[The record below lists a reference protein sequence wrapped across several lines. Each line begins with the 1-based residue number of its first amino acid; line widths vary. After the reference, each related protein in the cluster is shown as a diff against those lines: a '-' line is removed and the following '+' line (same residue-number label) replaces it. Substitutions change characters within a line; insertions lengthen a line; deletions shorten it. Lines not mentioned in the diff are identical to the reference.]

1 MAKRLWAG
9 DPPKN
14 VPECSLLRAHAL
26 RRSIAIAAILIL
38 SSQPILAQFARSANS
53 DAEAPQASNSE
64 ADAQNNGYDYTR
76 PQNSLTLRLRDREI
90 SGSDTR
96 TDRDFGVV
104 QLTGRSWLDQDW
116 ELGWLAQTEVLNKIT
131 ASPDPSNVE
140 NAFGLGDS
148 TFQAALIHTLSE
160 RWAFGFGARLETPTA
175 QDDLGSGKWQI
186 MPGAAV
192 RYSITEWGADSYFVP
207 FVRYAISFNG
217 NPAKRTISEPQIA
230 PTLNISLPE
239 RWFLTLYPSN
249 DIRINYGDPISGQT
263 GRLFLPADFAIGRN
277 LNDKVLLSLEIGVP
291 IIKDYPV
298 YDFKTELRMVIK
310 Y

>member
-1 MAKRLWAG
+1 MIPRKT
-9 DPPKN
+9 
-14 VPECSLLRAHAL
+14 VPGRSPLRARAL
-26 RRSIAIAAILIL
+26 HRAIAIAAILIV
-38 SSQPILAQFARSANS
+38 SSRPILAQFARSADS
-53 DAEAPQASNSE
+53 DAYPPQASDPGP
-64 ADAQNNGYDYTR
+64 DAQNNGNDYTR
-76 PQNSLTLRLRDREI
+76 PENSLTFRFRDRDS
-90 SGSDTR
+90 SGTDTR
-96 TDRDFGVV
+96 TDRDFGIV
-104 QLTGRSWLDQDW
+104 QLTGRIQLDQDW
-116 ELGWLAQTEVLNKIT
+116 KLGWLAQTEVLNKAT
-131 ASPDPSNVE
+131 TSADPSNVE
-140 NAFGLGDS
+140 NAFGLGDT

-160 RWAFGFGARLETPTA
+160 RWAYAFGARLETPTA

-186 MPGAAV
+186 MPGFGV

-207 FVRYAISFNG
+207 VVRYAISFDG
-217 NPAKRTISEPQIA
+217 DPPKRTIREPQIA

-239 RWFLTLYPSN
+239 SWFLTLYPSN
-249 DIRINYGDPISGQT
+249 DIRINYGDPIPGQT